1 MAPVVA
7 AGRRR
12 RLRPSLTVAALL
24 AVALVTWIITISRM
38 RGMDQGPGTEL
49 GDLGWFVGVWLT
61 MTAAMMLP
69 STAPMVVAVRSAAIG
84 RERGRPPPSA
94 VAVLFVVGYLAAWT
108 AYGLAAYGLFRVL
121 FAHHPGFV
129 AWNRYGPLVAG
140 AAVAAAGVYQL
151 TPLKRSCLRHCRT
164 PLHLVMHRWR
174 RGAAG
179 AAAMGLE
186 HGAWCLGCCLGLMLA
201 LFAVGVMSVAWM
213 AIVAVVV
220 FAEKVLPGGA
230 RLTAPVAITLV
241 ALGALIAVAP
251 GRVPG
256 LTEPGHVEMLAR
268 ASDGGMSSHVG
279 VRGAR

>member
-1 MAPVVA
+1 MAPGA
-7 AGRRR
+7 SAGRRR
-12 RLRPSLTVAALL
+12 RLSPTLTVAALL
-24 AVALVTWIITISRM
+24 GVALVTWIVTISRM
-38 RGMDQGPGTEL
+38 RGMDQGPGTDL
-49 GDLGWFVGVWLT
+49 GGLGWFVGVWVT

-69 STAPMVVAVRSAAIG
+69 STAPMVLAVRSGARG
-84 RERGRPPPSA
+84 RERDRPPASA

-108 AYGLAAYGLFRVL
+108 AYGLAAYGLFRAL
-121 FAHHPGFV
+121 SAHHPGFV
-129 AWNRYGPLVAG
+129 AWHRYGPLVAG
-140 AAVAAAGVYQL
+140 TAVAAAGVYQL

-164 PLHLVMHRWR
+164 PLHFVMHRWR

-186 HGAWCLGCCLGLMLA
+186 HGAWCVGCCLGLMLA

-256 LTEPGHVEMLAR
+256 LTEPRHVEMLAL
-268 ASDGGMSSHVG
+268 APDGGMISHVG
-279 VRGAR
+279 FHRVR